1 MPKQTFKNGKV
12 KIVNYEDLPEWLDNY
27 SEEVIISSL
36 ITRKATLYSIQNSNV
51 DVGYEGN

>member
-36 ITRKATLYSIQNSNV
+36 ITRKATLYSLQNSNV